1 MSAGSVAFD
10 RAAEYYDA
18 TRGLSEEGTRR
29 TTETLIDAFAGA
41 GPILEVGVGTGQVAI
56 PLRTGGVDVVGLD
69 LSRPM
74 LAKLIAKAGG
84 EPPFPL
90 VEGDA
95 IRMPFADG
103 AFAGAYLRWVLHLI
117 ADWSA
122 AVEEIVR
129 VVAPGG
135 RFLAA
140 LGSYG
145 GVRSE
150 IQSRFAE
157 ATGVSLRPIGLT
169 GDGWGELDR
178 EIASLGGGKLD
189 EVTFL
194 DRDRNSLEVFV
205 QGIERNMYSWTWA
218 VADDDARAGAAADAR
233 SWAEARWGPLDL
245 IPAETFEWR
254 FAVYRLP

>member
-1 MSAGSVAFD
+1 MTDSIAFD

-18 TRGLSEEGTRR
+18 TRGLSEEGTRQ
-29 TTETLIDAFAGA
+29 TTEILIDAFGGA
-41 GPILEVGVGTGQVAI
+41 GPVLEVGVGTGQVAM
-56 PLRTGGVDVVGLD
+56 PLRAGEVEVVGLD

-84 EPPFPL
+84 APTFPL

-95 IRMPFADG
+95 TRMPFVDG

-117 ADWSA
+117 PDWSA
-122 AVEEIVR
+122 AVAEIAR

-150 IQSRFAE
+150 IQARFAE
-157 ATGVSLRPIGLT
+157 TTGVTLQPIGLT
-169 GDGWGELDR
+169 WDGWGELDR
-178 EIASLGGGKLD
+178 EIATLGGDKLD
-189 EVTFL
+189 DVTFV
-194 DRDRNSLEVFV
+194 DRDRNSLEIFV

-218 VADDDARAGAAADAR
+218 VSDDAARALAAADAR
-233 SWAEARWGPLDL
+233 SWAEERWGPLDRH
-245 IPAETFEWR
+245 PPETFEWR

>member
-1 MSAGSVAFD
+1 MDSIAFD
-10 RAAEYYDA
+10 RAAEFYDA
-18 TRGLSEEGTRR
+18 TRGLSEEGNRQ
-29 TTETLIDAFAGA
+29 TTEILTDAFARA

-56 PLRTGGVDVVGLD
+56 PLHAGGVDVVGLD

-74 LAKLIAKAGG
+74 LAKLMAKAGG
-84 EPPFPL
+84 APPFAV

-95 IRMPFADG
+95 TRMPFADG

-122 AVEEIVR
+122 AVQEIAR

-150 IQSRFAE
+150 IQARFAE
-157 ATGVSLRPIGLT
+157 VTGVSLQPIGLT
-169 GDGWGELDR
+169 WDGWGELDR
-178 EIASLGGGKLD
+178 EIATLGGDKLD
-189 EVTFL
+189 DVTFV
-194 DRDRNSLEVFV
+194 DRDRDDLEVFV

-218 VADDDARAGAAADAR
+218 VSDDAARASAAADAR
-233 SWAEARWGPLDL
+233 SWAEQRWGSLDRL
-245 IPAETFEWR
+245 PPEWFEWR
-254 FAVYRLP
+254 FAAYRLP

>member
-1 MSAGSVAFD
+1 MDSIAFD
-10 RAAEYYDA
+10 RAAEFYDA
-18 TRGLSEEGTRR
+18 TRGLSEEGTRQ
-29 TTETLIDAFAGA
+29 TTEILTDAFAGA
-41 GPILEVGVGTGQVAI
+41 GPILEIGVGTGQVAI
-56 PLRTGGVDVVGLD
+56 PLHAGGIDVVGLD

-74 LAKLIAKAGG
+74 LAKLMAKAGG
-84 EPPFPL
+84 APPFPV

-95 IRMPFADG
+95 TRMPFADG

-122 AVEEIVR
+122 AVQEIAR

-150 IQSRFAE
+150 IQARFAE
-157 ATGVSLRPIGLT
+157 VTGVSLQPIGLT
-169 GDGWGELDR
+169 WDGWGELDR
-178 EIASLGGGKLD
+178 EIATLGGDKLD
-189 EVTFL
+189 DLTFV
-194 DRDRNSLEVFV
+194 DRDRDDLEVFV

-218 VADDDARAGAAADAR
+218 VSDDAARASAAADAR
-233 SWAEARWGPLDL
+233 SWAEERWGPLDRL
-245 IPAETFEWR
+245 PPETFEWR